1 MRDSGTVSP
10 ASRRVLIASAVVV
23 ALLAGGVAAYF
34 STDIR
39 AKEGGKATKDTPAE
53 PVTVASV
60 IRELTGSISA
70 YFSTNSP
77 AKEGLKGGKG
87 PPAVPVSVAPV
98 LQETV
103 PIRLQ
108 GIGNVEAYQTVS
120 LKARV
125 DGQIVTVNFREG
137 DPVKKGEVLFR
148 IDPRPYEAAL
158 RQAEANALRDAAARD
173 QARSQDRRYQELLA
187 KNFVSKEA
195 YAQIRTNAET
205 AAATV
210 KASQAALEN
219 ARLNLEYCTITSPLD
234 GYVGRVLL
242 QAGNMVRA
250 NDANPLV
257 VINQVRPIYVNFAVP
272 EQNLP
277 EVRKYRA
284 AGPLTVETLPDPGAP
299 PVQGQLIFVDNAVDP
314 STGTIRLRAQ
324 FENADAALWPGQ
336 FVNVS
341 LRLTEQVD
349 AIVIPSPA
357 VQNGPQG
364 QYVYVV
370 GPDLVAEVRKITV
383 LRTDGERTI
392 VATGLQKGERV
403 VTRGQLRLGSKT
415 RVQLGKPAAEPS

>member
-1 MRDSGTVSP
+1 MT
-10 ASRRVLIASAVVV
+10 AANRRFLIAGAVAV
-23 ALLAGGVAAYF
+23 ALVAGGIAAYF
-34 STDIR
+34 STDSG
-39 AKEGGKATKDTPAE
+39 AKEGRKA
-53 PVTVASV
+53 
-60 IRELTGSISA
+60 
-70 YFSTNSP
+70 
-77 AKEGLKGGKG
+77 GKG
-87 PPAVPVSVAPV
+87 PPAVPVTVAPV
-98 LQETV
+98 TQETV

-108 GIGNVEAYQTVS
+108 AIGNVEAYSTVA

-125 DGQIVTVNFREG
+125 DGQIVQVNFREG
-137 DPVKKGEVLFR
+137 APVKKGDILFR

-158 RQAEANALRDAAARD
+158 RQAEANALRDVAARS
-173 QARSQDRRYQELLA
+173 QARSQDQRYQDLLE

-205 AAATV
+205 AEAVA

-219 ARLNLEYCTITSPLD
+219 ARLNLEYCTIHSPLD
-234 GYVGRVLL
+234 GYVGKVLL
-242 QAGNMVRA
+242 QAGNLVKA
-250 NDANPLV
+250 NDVSPLV

-284 AGPLTVETLPDPGAP
+284 AGPLTVETLLDPGAP

-341 LRLTEQVD
+341 VRLYEQVD

-370 GPDLVAEVRKITV
+370 GPDLVADVRKITV

-403 VTRGQLRLGSKT
+403 VTRGQLRLGSRT
-415 RVQLGKPAAEPS
+415 RVQVGKPAAEPS

>member
-1 MRDSGTVSP
+1 MTDPDPMTP
-10 ASRRVLIASAVVV
+10 ASRRFLIAGAVVV
-23 ALLAGGVAAYF
+23 ALVAGGIAAYF
-34 STDIR
+34 STDSG
-39 AKEGGKATKDTPAE
+39 AKEGRKA
-53 PVTVASV
+53 
-60 IRELTGSISA
+60 
-70 YFSTNSP
+70 
-77 AKEGLKGGKG
+77 GKG
-87 PPAVPVSVAPV
+87 PPAVPVTVAPV
-98 LQETV
+98 TQETV

-108 GIGNVEAYQTVS
+108 AIGNVEAYSTVA

-125 DGQIVTVNFREG
+125 DGEIVEVNFPEG
-137 DPVKKGEVLFR
+137 APVKKGDILFR
-148 IDPRPYEAAL
+148 IDPRPYAAAL
-158 RQAEANALRDAAARD
+158 RQAEANALRDVAARS
-173 QARSQDRRYQELLA
+173 QARSQDQRYQDLLE

-205 AAATV
+205 AEAVA

-219 ARLNLEYCTITSPLD
+219 ARLNLEYCTIHSPLD
-234 GYVGRVLL
+234 GYVGKVLL
-242 QAGNMVRA
+242 HAGNLVKA
-250 NDANPLV
+250 NDVSPLV

-284 AGPLTVETLPDPGAP
+284 AGPLTVETLLDPGAP

-341 LRLTEQVD
+341 VRLYEQVD

-370 GPDLVAEVRKITV
+370 GPDLVADVRKITV

-415 RVQLGKPAAEPS
+415 RVQVGKPAAEPS

>member
-1 MRDSGTVSP
+1 MTQ
-10 ASRRVLIASAVVV
+10 ASRRLFAAGTVLIALVAVG
-23 ALLAGGVAAYF
+23 LGIYF
-34 STDIR
+34 IADGR
-39 AKEGGKATKDTPAE
+39 AKESRKAPK
-53 PVTVASV
+53 
-60 IRELTGSISA
+60 
-70 YFSTNSP
+70 
-77 AKEGLKGGKG
+77 GL
-87 PPAVPVSVAPV
+87 PAVPVSVALV

-370 GPDLVAEVRKITV
+370 GPDLVADVRKITV

>member
-1 MRDSGTVSP
+1 MPDPDPMTAANQRF
-10 ASRRVLIASAVVV
+10 LIAGAVVV
-23 ALLAGGVAAYF
+23 ALVAGGVAVYF
-34 STDIR
+34 STDSR
-39 AKEGGKATKDTPAE
+39 AKEGRKAGNA
-53 PVTVASV
+53 
-60 IRELTGSISA
+60 
-70 YFSTNSP
+70 
-77 AKEGLKGGKG
+77 
-87 PPAVPVSVAPV
+87 PPAVPVTVAAV
-98 LQETV
+98 AQETV

-108 GIGNVEAYQTVS
+108 AIGNVEAYSTVA

-125 DGQIVTVNFREG
+125 DGQIVEVNFREG
-137 DPVKKGEVLFR
+137 APVKKGDILFR

-158 RQAEANALRDAAARD
+158 RQAEANALRDVAARS
-173 QARSQDRRYQELLA
+173 QARSQDQRYQDLLE

-205 AAATV
+205 AEAVA

-219 ARLNLEYCTITSPLD
+219 ARLNLEYCTIHSPLD
-234 GYVGRVLL
+234 GYVGKVLL
-242 QAGNMVRA
+242 QAGNLVKA
-250 NDANPLV
+250 NDVSPLV

-284 AGPLTVETLPDPGAP
+284 AGPLTVETLLDPSAP
-299 PVQGQLIFVDNAVDP
+299 PAQGQLIFVDNAVDP

-341 LRLTEQVD
+341 VRLYEQVD

-370 GPDLVAEVRKITV
+370 GPDLVADVRKITV

-392 VATGLQKGERV
+392 VATGLQKGESV
-403 VTRGQLRLGSKT
+403 VTHGQLRLGSKT
-415 RVQLGKPAAEPS
+415 RVQVGKPAAEPS

>member
-1 MRDSGTVSP
+1 MTQ
-10 ASRRVLIASAVVV
+10 ASRRLFAAGTVLIALVAVG
-23 ALLAGGVAAYF
+23 LGIYF
-34 STDIR
+34 IADGR
-39 AKEGGKATKDTPAE
+39 AKESRKAPK
-53 PVTVASV
+53 
-60 IRELTGSISA
+60 
-70 YFSTNSP
+70 
-77 AKEGLKGGKG
+77 GL
-87 PPAVPVSVAPV
+87 PAVPVSVAPV

-370 GPDLVAEVRKITV
+370 GPDLVADVRKITV